1 MPIQIRVK
9 DESTV
14 ISTDKV
20 LQANTGK
27 TLIAVEQNAPQW
39 VQKNIDNSQQE
50 YRNNQGRD
58 SDEINGPSSAQH
70 PQTAGIM
77 QLNDAG
83 NQEPNRGGRLN
94 NNIEESRLNMG
105 DGPNRYSTENVQRP
119 TQQFNHPDIVK
130 SSQLIGMPSRY
141 EPSTQLH
148 PDSSEFRKPDSDSKT
163 QQKATYGEGLPN
175 YHNIERLYES
185 QHLTERSTNASVMD
199 NARDLPY
206 GDLTPSHQL
215 NLGDSSQ
222 SRQSVPEPID
232 DDLPYSNLQ
241 PSHKKDREKNKY
253 DVIRPEGNK
262 KILHSTEDDYFILHH
277 DKTKPPLKRQSSFLI
292 TGGAKQSNHSDVLF

>member
-9 DESTV
+9 DESTI

-50 YRNNQGRD
+50 YKNNQGRH
-58 SDEINGPSSAQH
+58 SDEINGPSSSQH
-70 PQTAGIM
+70 SQTAGFIS
-77 QLNDAG
+77 LNDTG
-83 NQEPNRGGRLN
+83 KQDPNRGGRLN
-94 NNIEESRLNMG
+94 NNIEESRLHMSNG
-105 DGPNRYSTENVQRP
+105 SNRNSTENIQRP
-119 TQQFNHPDIVK
+119 TKQFNHPDIVK
-130 SSQLIGMPSRY
+130 SSELAGIPSRY
-141 EPSTQLH
+141 APSTQLH
-148 PDSSEFRKPDSDSKT
+148 SDSSEFRKPDSDSKT
-163 QQKATYGEGLPN
+163 QQKAAYNEGTPD
-175 YHNIERLYES
+175 YHNIVRLDESQQAERL
-185 QHLTERSTNASVMD
+185 TNASVMD

-215 NLGDSSQ
+215 NLGNSSQ
-222 SRQSVPEPID
+222 SRQSVPEPINY
-232 DDLPYSNLQ
+232 DLPYSNLQ

-262 KILHSTEDDYFILHH
+262 KILHSTEDDNFVLHH
-277 DKTKPPLKRQSSFLI
+277 NKTKPPLQRQSSFLV